1 MKGRLPLE
9 ARFLEHLRGL
19 RVVDEPA
26 RWVVAL
32 SGGCDSL
39 VLLFL
44 LRRLSAPLRLSLT
57 AAHLDHA
64 MRPDSAEDA
73 RWAAGVCA
81 AWEVPLV
88 SRRLAAA
95 PASEDA
101 ARRARYAFLREA
113 AREAGARWI
122 ATGHHADDQAETVL
136 FRALRG
142 TGLDGLGGI
151 RAVTAGGL
159 VRPLLP
165 FWRREIE
172 ELAREHGLR
181 WRTDSSNLS
190 LEPARNRIRH
200 ELIPLAEAGIAPAAR
215 QNLVRLAALAREAEG
230 VLDAAVRRAEE
241 ELVREENGAFL
252 LARGRLRVY
261 DSGVGARLL
270 RHLLRRFGVVLG
282 RVGTRAALQ
291 FITDAPSGR
300 VLQLPSGV
308 RVRLEF
314 DQARLERDGPT
325 PTDETLLIES
335 LDLPGEGP
343 LRLGGRAYRVAWRT
357 GAGGAGAEGGWTV
370 VLARDSIRMPLLL
383 RAWQPGDRMR
393 TSGGS
398 KTLKKLFLEHRVPLS
413 LRPKLPVL
421 VDGSGAVLWV
431 AGVPRPPLI
440 RPRPGEEPL
449 FLNVVDA

>member
-1 MKGRLPLE
+1 MKGRLSLE
-9 ARFLEHLRGL
+9 DRFLDHLRGL
-19 RVVDEPA
+19 RVTDEPA

-39 VLLFL
+39 VLLYL
-44 LRRLSAPLRLSLT
+44 LRRFSPSLGLSLT

-64 MRPDSAEDA
+64 MRPDSAADA
-73 RWAAGVCA
+73 RWVAGVCA

-88 SRRLAAA
+88 SRRLDAA

-101 ARRARYAFLREA
+101 ARRARYGFLRET
-113 AREAGARWI
+113 ARETGARWI

-172 ELAREHGLR
+172 TLARERGLR
-181 WRTDSSNLS
+181 WRTDPTNLS

-200 ELIPLAEAGIAPAAR
+200 QLLPLAEAEIAPAAR
-215 QNLVRLAALAREAEG
+215 RNLVRLAALAREAEG
-230 VLDAAVRRAEE
+230 VLEAAVRRAEG

-270 RHLLRRFGVVLG
+270 RHLLRRLGVVLG

-291 FITDAPSGR
+291 FIRDAPSGR
-300 VLQLPSGV
+300 MMQLPSGV

-314 DQARLERDGPT
+314 DQARLEREAPT
-325 PTDETLLIES
+325 PADETVSIES
-335 LDLPGEGP
+335 SDEPGEEP
-343 LRLGGRAYRVAWRT
+343 LRLGGRRYRVSWRT
-357 GAGGAGAEGGWTV
+357 GEGETGAEEGWAT

-393 TSGGS
+393 TAGGS

-421 VDGSGAVLWV
+421 VDGNGAVLWV
-431 AGVPRPPLI
+431 AGVPRPPLN
-440 RPRPGEEPL
+440 RPRPGEAPL
-449 FLNVVDA
+449 FLSVVDA

>member
-215 QNLVRLAALAREAEG
+215 RNLVRLAALAREAEG

>member
-1 MKGRLPLE
+1 MTELLPLE
-9 ARFLEHLRGL
+9 DRFLGHLRGL
-19 RVVDEPA
+19 GVADEPA

-44 LRRLSAPLRLSLT
+44 LRRVSPPLGLSLT

-64 MRPDSAEDA
+64 MRPDSEADA
-73 RWAAGVCA
+73 RWVAGVCA
-81 AWEVPLV
+81 AWEIPLV
-88 SRRLAAA
+88 SRRLASA

-101 ARRARYAFLREA
+101 ARRARYAFLRET

-151 RAVTAGGL
+151 RAVTADGL

-172 ELAREHGLR
+172 ELARERGLR
-181 WRTDSSNLS
+181 WRTDPTNFA

-200 ELIPLAEAGIAPAAR
+200 ELIPLAEAGVAPAAR
-215 QNLVRLAALAREAEG
+215 RNLVSLAALAREAEE
-230 VLDAAVRRAEE
+230 VLEAAVRRAEG

-252 LARGRLRVY
+252 LARGRLRGY
-261 DSGVGARLL
+261 DSALGARLL
-270 RHLLRRFGVVLG
+270 RHLLRRLGVVLG
-282 RVGTRAALQ
+282 RVGTRATLQ

-300 VLQLPSGV
+300 VMQLPSGV

-314 DQARLERDGPT
+314 DQARVEKEAARPA
-325 PTDETLLIES
+325 DEPLSIAS
-335 LDLPGEGP
+335 LGRPGEGS
-343 LRLGGRAYRVAWRT
+343 LRLGGRAYRVSWSMSR
-357 GAGGAGAEGGWTV
+357 GQVEAEAGWTA
-370 VLARDSIRMPLLL
+370 VLARDSIRLPLLM
-383 RAWQPGDRMR
+383 RAWRPGDRMR
-393 TSGGS
+393 TAGGS
-398 KTLKKLFLEHRVPLS
+398 KTLKKLFLEHRVPRS
-413 LRPKLPVL
+413 LRPTLPVL
-421 VDGSGAVLWV
+421 VDASGAVLWV
-431 AGVPRPPLI
+431 AGVPRPPLT

-449 FLNVVDA
+449 ILNVVDA